1 MLPSTAS
8 SGDFRPS
15 ADKLER
21 IGASLVQHGPLNARA
36 YLMHLAPPEEPTIV
50 PTLEKLAR
58 AHGYTKIFA
67 KVPEGAAA
75 RFTKAGYA
83 AEAVVPGLYN
93 GREAGVFMGR
103 YFADWRREPANPHAL
118 RDVLSVARN
127 KAAQAGTSAASAS
140 RPASSP
146 SLPRDA
152 RIVPLGPDQAED
164 MAKVYRAV
172 FDSYPFPIFDPAYL
186 RNSMTGTTRF
196 YGVLIQD
203 RLAAL
208 ASAEVDPE
216 TGSAEM
222 TDFATLPEFR
232 GRKLAGILLAH
243 MTERMRDLG
252 LSTLYTIARAE
263 SYAMNVTFARA
274 GYVFGGTLPNNTHI
288 GGGLESMNVWHLALR
303 EDLSQPF
310 TRNPKT

>member
-1 MLPSTAS
+1 MSPSTATGGIS
-8 SGDFRPS
+8 SSS

-21 IGASLVQHGPLNARA
+21 FGASLIQHGPLNARA

-58 AHGYTKIFA
+58 THGYTKIFA

-93 GREAGVFMGR
+93 GHEAGVFMGR
-103 YFADWRREPANPHAL
+103 YFADWRRHPANPHEL
-118 RDVLSVARN
+118 RDVLSVARR
-127 KAAQAGTSAASAS
+127 KAAQAKAT
-140 RPASSP
+140 ASSP
-146 SLPRDA
+146 NPGPLLPQDS
-152 RIVPLGPDQAED
+152 RITPLGPDQAED
-164 MAKVYRAV
+164 MAEVYRVV
-172 FDSYPFPIFDPAYL
+172 FDSYPFPIFDPSYL
-186 RNSMTGTTRF
+186 RSSMTGNTRF
-196 YGVLIQD
+196 YGVLIRD

-208 ASAEVDPE
+208 ASAEMDPE

-303 EDLSQPF
+303 DAPFHPF

>member
-1 MLPSTAS
+1 MSPSAAS
-8 SGDFRPS
+8 SDISSPT

-58 AHGYTKIFA
+58 THGYTKIFA

-83 AEAVVPGLYN
+83 AEAVVPGLYS

-103 YFADWRREPANPHAL
+103 YFADWRKEPANPQAL
-118 RDVLSVARN
+118 RDVLSVARK
-127 KAAQAGTSAASAS
+127 KATQAGISATSPS

-152 RIVPLGPDQAED
+152 RLIPLGPDQAED
-164 MAKVYRAV
+164 MAEVYRAV
-172 FDSYPFPIFDPAYL
+172 FDSYPFPIFDPGYL
-186 RNSMTGTTRF
+186 RGSMTGNTRF
-196 YGVLIQD
+196 YGVLIRD

-208 ASAEVDPE
+208 ASAEMDPE
-216 TGSAEM
+216 TGAAEM

-252 LSTLYTIARAE
+252 LCTLYTIARAE
-263 SYAMNVTFARA
+263 SYAMNVTFARG
-274 GYVFGGTLPNNTHI
+274 GYVFCGTLPNNTHI

-303 EDLSQPF
+303 AASSQPF
-310 TRNPKT
+310 NRNPKT

>member
-1 MLPSTAS
+1 MSPNVAPCSPSK
-8 SGDFRPS
+8 PS
-15 ADKLER
+15 VDKLER
-21 IGASLVQHGPLNARA
+21 IGASLIQHGPLNARA

-58 AHGYTKIFA
+58 THGYTKIFA

-75 RFTKAGYA
+75 RFTRAGYA

-103 YFADWRREPANPHAL
+103 YFADWRRHPANPHAL
-118 RDVLSVARN
+118 RDVLAVARK
-127 KAAQAGTSAASAS
+127 KAAQAAIPSPSPS
-140 RPASSP
+140 LSP
-146 SLPRDA
+146 SLPQDS
-152 RIVPLGPDQAED
+152 RIIPLGPDQAED
-164 MAKVYRAV
+164 MAEVYRAV
-172 FDSYPFPIFDPAYL
+172 FDSYPFPIFDPGYL
-186 RNSMTGTTRF
+186 RSSMTGNTRF
-196 YGVLIQD
+196 YGVLIRD

-208 ASAEVDPE
+208 ASAEMDPE

-303 EDLSQPF
+303 DAPSQPF
-310 TRNPKT
+310 NQNPKT